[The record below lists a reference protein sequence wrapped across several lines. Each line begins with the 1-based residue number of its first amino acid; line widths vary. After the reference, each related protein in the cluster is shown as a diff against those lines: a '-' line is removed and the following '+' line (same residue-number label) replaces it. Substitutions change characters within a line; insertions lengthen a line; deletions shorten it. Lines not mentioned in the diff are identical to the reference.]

1 MKQKSKKLIILFIIS
16 WVMILGFATMVNAA
30 DDTYKSITI
39 GINQGMNVNDNV
51 AVSLVLGEH
60 ESETLKVVAVD
71 LENNDVTNPNVTYT
85 SSDESIV
92 TVNSNGTL
100 TAKKVGKATITVTGG
115 GISKTRDVKV
125 TDSPKYVDFSNA
137 KYTWEDSYYGTE
149 LKISDAPYM
158 DLINADTRTSSFTYI
173 IKTDN
178 SKLNLEKE
186 ESGYVNPKYK
196 EEIENNGG
204 MVGSLS
210 EESISLM
217 AKYAELN
224 TDIYL
229 WILQQNKF
237 EIYYNENGEGV
248 YYDTRIV
255 VDGIKLDRFEY
266 PTYAGLFSATFVADN
281 TTQIVLNA
289 PCATQRSFTV
299 KIGKINDNSILNKIK
314 NNESDGFANLEVY
327 AKSNS
332 AIYEEKVKS
341 SYNDKISLKD
351 VVLPLKE
358 KIEDEEYYYLY
369 IIMDDENGKYAPIEH
384 CITLAEGW
392 KLNDNWSLHFYGD
405 NKFNWKEFSTEGT
418 GEKYIP
424 GETGTKAE
432 TTTKKTIT
440 SSSPSKLPYTGTT
453 AIGLLIVVM
462 VGTAVFFK
470 VKNNKYKGI

>member
-1 MKQKSKKLIILFIIS
+1 MKQKSKKLILLFILS
-16 WVMILGFATMVNAA
+16 LVMILGLGTIVNAA
-30 DDTYKSITI
+30 DTYKSITI
-39 GINQGMNVNDNV
+39 GINQGMNVNDDV

-60 ESETLKVVAVD
+60 ESETLKIKAVD
-71 LENNDVTNPNVTYT
+71 SENNDVTNPNVTYT
-85 SSDESIV
+85 SSDESIA
-92 TVNSNGTL
+92 TVDSNGTL
-100 TAKKVGKATITVTGG
+100 TAKKVGNATITVTGG

-125 TDSPKYVDFSNA
+125 TDSPKFVDFSNA
-137 KYTWEDSYYGTE
+137 KYTWKDSYYGTE

-178 SKLNLEKE
+178 AKLNLEKSE
-186 ESGYVNPKYK
+186 NGYVNPKYK

-204 MVGSLS
+204 MVGSLY

-217 AKYAELN
+217 AKYVELN

-229 WILQQNKF
+229 WILQDNKF
-237 EIYYNENGEGV
+237 ETYYNENGKSV
-248 YYDTRIV
+248 YSDTRIV

-266 PTYAGLFSATFVADN
+266 PTYSGLFSSTFVSND
-281 TTQIVLNA
+281 TTQININA

-314 NNESDGFANLEVY
+314 NNESDGFANLEAY

-341 SYNDKISLKD
+341 SHTNLIDLQD
-351 VVLPLKE
+351 VALPLKE
-358 KIEDEEYYYLY
+358 KLENKEYYYLY

-405 NKFNWKEFSTEGT
+405 DKFNWKDFSTEGT

-424 GETGTKAE
+424 GETGTKA
-432 TTTKKTIT
+432 TTNEQNNGSNKVLT
-440 SSSPSKLPYTGTT
+440 LPYTGTMS
-453 AIGLLIVVM
+453 IGLIIVTM
-462 VGTAVFFK
+462 VGSAVFFK
-470 VKNNKYKGI
+470 IKNNKYKGI